1 MKIRIELRNCIE
13 KIIKGRA
20 VRKWTRRKKT
30 VNVPDGLPHIIVLDD
45 RAGDKLSEEE
55 RRKWDSC
62 PVVAK
67 DENGN
72 VSMFALGSDV
82 IRFKNK
88 GMAKATMDAVMRSF
102 DETE

>member
-1 MKIRIELRNCIE
+1 MGIRIELKNYIE
-13 KIIKGRA
+13 KIIKERA
-20 VRKWTRRKKT
+20 ARKWTRRKAMK
-30 VNVPDGLPHIIVLDD
+30 VPDGLPHIIVLDGCAD
-45 RAGDKLSEEE
+45 DKLSEEE
-55 RRKWDSC
+55 RRKLDSC
-62 PVVAK
+62 PVVMK

-82 IRFKNK
+82 IRFRNK

>member
-1 MKIRIELRNCIE
+1 MGIRIELKKHIE
-13 KIIKGRA
+13 KIIKERA
-20 VRKWTRRKKT
+20 AKKWTRRKKT
-30 VNVPDGLPHIIVLDD
+30 VNVPDGLPHIIVLDN

-55 RRKWDSC
+55 RRKWDSY
-62 PVVAK
+62 PVVVK

-88 GMAKATMDAVMRSF
+88 GMAKATMEAVMRSF